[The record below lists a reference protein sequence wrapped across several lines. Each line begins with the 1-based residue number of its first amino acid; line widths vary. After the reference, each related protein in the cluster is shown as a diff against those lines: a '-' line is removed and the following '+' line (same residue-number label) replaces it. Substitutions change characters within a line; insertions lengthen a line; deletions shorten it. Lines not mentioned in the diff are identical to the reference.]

1 MSKYRIYAQKIDEA
15 FRAARDEYKS
25 AYDELEA
32 LDKKRVTS
40 GTAGSVQRQRAE
52 LDYKDAQRKFKSEE
66 DRIWGEFNQR
76 RSELRRELVEAVSQ
90 DRTASPDAV
99 DEKALALL
107 NSGIMDV
114 RDFYSME
121 EKYSDNPTMLRLL
134 GQYARKIAEGTDIDR
149 SDRGALYMLA
159 DRCKNAQ
166 GGVVNNWDALSKIA
180 DYCSGQSRERRDS
193 PAHTVNMGNLWE
205 QLSGDMVSNF

>member
-1 MSKYRIYAQKIDEA
+1 M
-15 FRAARDEYKS
+15 
-25 AYDELEA
+25 
-32 LDKKRVTS
+32 
-40 GTAGSVQRQRAE
+40 
-52 LDYKDAQRKFKSEE
+52 
-66 DRIWGEFNQR
+66 
-76 RSELRRELVEAVSQ
+76 EAVSQ

>member
-66 DRIWGEFNQR
+66 DRIW
-76 RSELRRELVEAVSQ
+76 
-90 DRTASPDAV
+90 
-99 DEKALALL
+99 
-107 NSGIMDV
+107 
-114 RDFYSME
+114 
-121 EKYSDNPTMLRLL
+121 
-134 GQYARKIAEGTDIDR
+134 
-149 SDRGALYMLA
+149 
-159 DRCKNAQ
+159 
-166 GGVVNNWDALSKIA
+166 
-180 DYCSGQSRERRDS
+180 
-193 PAHTVNMGNLWE
+193 
-205 QLSGDMVSNF
+205 